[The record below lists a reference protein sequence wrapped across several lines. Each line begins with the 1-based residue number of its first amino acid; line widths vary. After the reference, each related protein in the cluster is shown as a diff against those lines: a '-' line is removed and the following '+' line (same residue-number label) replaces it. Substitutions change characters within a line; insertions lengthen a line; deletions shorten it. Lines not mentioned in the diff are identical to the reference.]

1 MLFLNLSSEVADS
14 FTSKYR
20 EVAEQQ
26 KGEGISFLIG
36 DLEASQGA
44 FQVRIFSFCHPTF
57 ASLSKCFFDMV
68 NVL

>member
-1 MLFLNLSSEVADS
+1 MLFLNLSSEIADS

-20 EVAEQQ
+20 EVAEEH
-26 KGEGISFLIG
+26 KGGISFLIG

-44 FQVRIFSFCHPTF
+44 FQVRIFSFCHSTF